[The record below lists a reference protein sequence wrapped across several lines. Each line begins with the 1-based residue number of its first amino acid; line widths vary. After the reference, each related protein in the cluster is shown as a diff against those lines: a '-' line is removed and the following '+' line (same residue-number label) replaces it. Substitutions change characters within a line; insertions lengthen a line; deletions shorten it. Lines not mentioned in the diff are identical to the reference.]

1 MSKKFG
7 TSAADVVDS
16 MKLIG
21 SQAPEL
27 LKDSDALAYVSEQ
40 ANILSGAAGI
50 GVEEAARGITTVMNQ
65 MGASAGEAGDIINTL
80 AAASQQGSAD
90 VAYLNTAFEKTG
102 TAASSAG
109 MSYVQTAALIEA
121 IAPKFSS
128 ADVAGTTLNS
138 TLTALATKASSE
150 FNPQIVGL
158 QQALDNMAAAGLSD
172 AEMMKIVGQSNL
184 TMLKTMIDSRDA
196 VESYSKSLAG
206 TNTAAEQFEKNH
218 QGIKA
223 ALNTFTSQFQAML
236 LTIGGSSVFQDIQ
249 KNIAECIKWLGS
261 FFNWIGET
269 VNAILSFKTA
279 SVIFE
284 GIQKVIGSVIYI
296 VKLLTQGFF
305 ELSAVVLA
313 VCKKLEEAINKFL
326 IKPYLNFI
334 RYIKD
339 TAWGQ
344 ALVRVFNA
352 VVEKIGKYID
362 WLADKW
368 KAFKK
373 WLGLDVGVN
382 VKAPKK
388 PSMEKQKITQE
399 IVSETQTNTP
409 SLSSSTPSIA
419 KVKPDVQPITSEDIA
434 KIVPAQGLSF
444 KATPD
449 IPQDSIKAINEKIS
463 KLKSELEIQVIGSE
477 KYNQLKQEIAE
488 LEGKKVPVS
497 FELDVQGGDSKNVQK
512 NIEAMDKADDDAMD
526 KKKQRLSDVSDLI
539 SSFGDSFSTLGDSF
553 EVPELNAVGI
563 IAGAIASVIE
573 GYGKATSMAA
583 SLGPF
588 AWIAFAL
595 SGVAVLASV
604 ISQIKNLS
612 ANAGGGIISGTKTIG
627 DYNLARVNSGEMILN
642 GTQQKRLFAIANGIG
657 VGNDAIGGGTV
668 RFEISGDNL
677 AGVLNNHNA
686 KRRRVM

>member
-1 MSKKFG
+1 
-7 TSAADVVDS
+7 
-16 MKLIG
+16 MK
-21 SQAPEL
+21 
-27 LKDSDALAYVSEQ
+27 
-40 ANILSGAAGI
+40 
-50 GVEEAARGITTVMNQ
+50 TV
-65 MGASAGEAGDIINTL
+65 
-80 AAASQQGSAD
+80 
-90 VAYLNTAFEKTG
+90 
-102 TAASSAG
+102 
-109 MSYVQTAALIEA
+109 
-121 IAPKFSS
+121 
-128 ADVAGTTLNS
+128 
-138 TLTALATKASSE
+138 
-150 FNPQIVGL
+150 
-158 QQALDNMAAAGLSD
+158 
-172 AEMMKIVGQSNL
+172 
-184 TMLKTMIDSRDA
+184 
-196 VESYSKSLAG
+196 
-206 TNTAAEQFEKNH
+206 
-218 QGIKA
+218 
-223 ALNTFTSQFQAML
+223 
-236 LTIGGSSVFQDIQ
+236 
-249 KNIAECIKWLGS
+249 
-261 FFNWIGET
+261 
-269 VNAILSFKTA
+269 

-284 GIQKVIGSVIYI
+284 SIQKVIGAVLYI
-296 VKLLTQGFF
+296 VKMLTQGFF

-313 VCKKLEEAINKFL
+313 VCKKAEEAISKYL

-388 PSMEKQKITQE
+388 PSVEKQKIEKE
-399 IVSETQTNTP
+399 IVSETQINTP
-409 SLSSSTPSIA
+409 SLPSSTPSIA
-419 KVKPDVQPITSEDIA
+419 KVKPEVQPITSEDIA
-434 KIVPAQGLSF
+434 KIVPAHGLPF
-444 KATPD
+444 KATPE

-539 SSFGDSFSTLGDSF
+539 SSFGDSFSTLGESF

-604 ISQIKNLS
+604 IAQIKNLS

>member
-172 AEMMKIVGQSNL
+172 ADMMKIVGQSNL

-284 GIQKVIGSVIYI
+284 SIQKVIGSVLYV
-296 VKLLTQGFF
+296 VKMLTQGFF
-305 ELSAVVLA
+305 ELSAVALA
-313 VCKKLEEAINKFL
+313 VCKKLEEAISKYL

-334 RYIKD
+334 RFIKD

-388 PSMEKQKITQE
+388 PSVEKQKITQE

-409 SLSSSTPSIA
+409 SLPSSTPSIA
-419 KVKPDVQPITSEDIA
+419 KVKPEIQPITSEDIA
-434 KIVPAQGLSF
+434 KIVPPQGLPF

-449 IPQDSIKAINEKIS
+449 IPQNSIKAINEKIS
-463 KLKSELEIQVIGSE
+463 KLKSELGIQVIGSD

-497 FELDVQGGDSKNVQK
+497 FELDVQAGDSKNVQK
-512 NIEAMDKADDDAMD
+512 NIEAMRKADDEAME
-526 KKKQRLSDVSDLI
+526 KKKQKLSDVSDLV
-539 SSFGDSFSTLGDSF
+539 SSYGDSFSSLGESF
-553 EVPELNAVGI
+553 EVPELNAAGI

-573 GYGKATSMAA
+573 GYGKATSIAS

-604 ISQIKNLS
+604 IS
-612 ANAGGGIISGTKTIG
+612 
-627 DYNLARVNSGEMILN
+627 
-642 GTQQKRLFAIANGIG
+642 
-657 VGNDAIGGGTV
+657 
-668 RFEISGDNL
+668 
-677 AGVLNNHNA
+677 
-686 KRRRVM
+686 

>member
-1 MSKKFG
+1 
-7 TSAADVVDS
+7 
-16 MKLIG
+16 
-21 SQAPEL
+21 
-27 LKDSDALAYVSEQ
+27 
-40 ANILSGAAGI
+40 
-50 GVEEAARGITTVMNQ
+50 

-261 FFNWIGET
+261 FFDWIGET
-269 VNAILSFKTA
+269 TKAILSMKTV

-284 GIQKVIGSVIYI
+284 AIQKVIGSVLYI

-313 VCKKLEEAINKFL
+313 VCKKLEEAISKYL

-362 WLADKW
+362 WLTDKW
-368 KAFKK
+368 KTFKK

-388 PSMEKQKITQE
+388 PSVEKQKIEKE

-409 SLSSSTPSIA
+409 SLPSSTPSIA
-419 KVKPDVQPITSEDIA
+419 KVKPDAQPITSEDIA
-434 KIVPAQGLSF
+434 KIVPAQGLPF
-444 KATPD
+444 KATPE

-512 NIEAMDKADDDAMD
+512 NIEAIDKADDDAMD
-526 KKKQRLSDVSDLI
+526 KKKERLSDVSDLI
-539 SSFGDSFSTLGDSF
+539 SSFGDSFSSLGESF
-553 EVPELNAVGI
+553 ELPELNAVGI

-657 VGNDAIGGGTV
+657 AGNDAIGGGTV

-686 KRRRVM
+686 KKRRVM

>member
-1 MSKKFG
+1 
-7 TSAADVVDS
+7 
-16 MKLIG
+16 MK
-21 SQAPEL
+21 
-27 LKDSDALAYVSEQ
+27 
-40 ANILSGAAGI
+40 
-50 GVEEAARGITTVMNQ
+50 TV
-65 MGASAGEAGDIINTL
+65 
-80 AAASQQGSAD
+80 
-90 VAYLNTAFEKTG
+90 
-102 TAASSAG
+102 
-109 MSYVQTAALIEA
+109 
-121 IAPKFSS
+121 
-128 ADVAGTTLNS
+128 
-138 TLTALATKASSE
+138 
-150 FNPQIVGL
+150 
-158 QQALDNMAAAGLSD
+158 
-172 AEMMKIVGQSNL
+172 
-184 TMLKTMIDSRDA
+184 
-196 VESYSKSLAG
+196 
-206 TNTAAEQFEKNH
+206 
-218 QGIKA
+218 
-223 ALNTFTSQFQAML
+223 
-236 LTIGGSSVFQDIQ
+236 
-249 KNIAECIKWLGS
+249 
-261 FFNWIGET
+261 
-269 VNAILSFKTA
+269 

-284 GIQKVIGSVIYI
+284 AIQKVIGSVIYI

-313 VCKKLEEAINKFL
+313 VCKKLEEAISKYL

-334 RYIKD
+334 RTIKD

-362 WLADKW
+362 WLSDKW

-388 PSMEKQKITQE
+388 PSVEKQKIEKE
-399 IVSETQTNTP
+399 IVSETQVSSP
-409 SLSSSTPSIA
+409 SSTVYSTPSIA
-419 KVKPDVQPITSEDIA
+419 KVKPEVQPITSEDIA
-434 KIVPAQGLSF
+434 KIVPAQGLPF
-444 KATPD
+444 KATPELQ
-449 IPQDSIKAINEKIS
+449 QDSIKAINEKIAS
-463 KLKSELEIQVIGSE
+463 LRAELEVQVIGSE
-477 KYNQLKQEIAE
+477 KYNQLKQEISE

-512 NIEAMDKADDDAMD
+512 NIEAMNKADDDAMD
-526 KKKQRLSDVSDLI
+526 KKKQKLSDVSDLV
-539 SSFGDSFSTLGDSF
+539 SSFGDSFSTLGDAF

-686 KRRRVM
+686 KKRRVM

>member
-1 MSKKFG
+1 
-7 TSAADVVDS
+7 
-16 MKLIG
+16 MK
-21 SQAPEL
+21 
-27 LKDSDALAYVSEQ
+27 
-40 ANILSGAAGI
+40 
-50 GVEEAARGITTVMNQ
+50 TV
-65 MGASAGEAGDIINTL
+65 
-80 AAASQQGSAD
+80 
-90 VAYLNTAFEKTG
+90 
-102 TAASSAG
+102 
-109 MSYVQTAALIEA
+109 
-121 IAPKFSS
+121 
-128 ADVAGTTLNS
+128 
-138 TLTALATKASSE
+138 
-150 FNPQIVGL
+150 
-158 QQALDNMAAAGLSD
+158 
-172 AEMMKIVGQSNL
+172 
-184 TMLKTMIDSRDA
+184 
-196 VESYSKSLAG
+196 
-206 TNTAAEQFEKNH
+206 
-218 QGIKA
+218 
-223 ALNTFTSQFQAML
+223 
-236 LTIGGSSVFQDIQ
+236 
-249 KNIAECIKWLGS
+249 
-261 FFNWIGET
+261 
-269 VNAILSFKTA
+269 

-284 GIQKVIGSVIYI
+284 GMQKIIGAVLYI
-296 VKLLTQGFF
+296 VKMLTQGFF

-313 VCKKLEEAINKFL
+313 ICKKAEEAISKYL

-334 RYIKD
+334 RYMKD

-388 PSMEKQKITQE
+388 PSVEKQKIEKE

-409 SLSSSTPSIA
+409 SLPSSTPSIA
-419 KVKPDVQPITSEDIA
+419 KVKPEVQSITSEDIA
-434 KIVPAQGLSF
+434 KIAPPQGLPF

-449 IPQDSIKAINEKIS
+449 IPQNSIKAINEKIAS
-463 KLKSELEIQVIGSE
+463 LRAELDVQVIGSE

-573 GYGKATSMAA
+573 GYGKATSMAS

-588 AWIAFAL
+588 GWIAFAL

>member
-1 MSKKFG
+1 
-7 TSAADVVDS
+7 
-16 MKLIG
+16 MK
-21 SQAPEL
+21 
-27 LKDSDALAYVSEQ
+27 
-40 ANILSGAAGI
+40 
-50 GVEEAARGITTVMNQ
+50 TV
-65 MGASAGEAGDIINTL
+65 
-80 AAASQQGSAD
+80 
-90 VAYLNTAFEKTG
+90 
-102 TAASSAG
+102 
-109 MSYVQTAALIEA
+109 
-121 IAPKFSS
+121 
-128 ADVAGTTLNS
+128 
-138 TLTALATKASSE
+138 
-150 FNPQIVGL
+150 
-158 QQALDNMAAAGLSD
+158 
-172 AEMMKIVGQSNL
+172 
-184 TMLKTMIDSRDA
+184 
-196 VESYSKSLAG
+196 
-206 TNTAAEQFEKNH
+206 
-218 QGIKA
+218 
-223 ALNTFTSQFQAML
+223 
-236 LTIGGSSVFQDIQ
+236 
-249 KNIAECIKWLGS
+249 
-261 FFNWIGET
+261 
-269 VNAILSFKTA
+269 

-284 GIQKVIGSVIYI
+284 AIQKVIGSVLYI

-313 VCKKLEEAINKFL
+313 VCKKVEEAISKYL

-334 RYIKD
+334 RFIKD

-388 PSMEKQKITQE
+388 PSVEKQKITQE
-399 IVSETQTNTP
+399 IVSETQINTP
-409 SLSSSTPSIA
+409 SLHSSTPRIT
-419 KVKPDVQPITSEDIA
+419 KVKPEVQPITSEDIV
-434 KIVPAQGLSF
+434 KIVPAQGLPF
-444 KATPD
+444 KATPE

-539 SSFGDSFSTLGDSF
+539 SSFGDSFSSLGESF
-553 EVPELNAVGI
+553 ELPELNAVGI

-686 KRRRVM
+686 KKRRVM

>member
-1 MSKKFG
+1 M
-7 TSAADVVDS
+7 
-16 MKLIG
+16 
-21 SQAPEL
+21 
-27 LKDSDALAYVSEQ
+27 
-40 ANILSGAAGI
+40 
-50 GVEEAARGITTVMNQ
+50 
-65 MGASAGEAGDIINTL
+65 
-80 AAASQQGSAD
+80 
-90 VAYLNTAFEKTG
+90 
-102 TAASSAG
+102 
-109 MSYVQTAALIEA
+109 
-121 IAPKFSS
+121 
-128 ADVAGTTLNS
+128 
-138 TLTALATKASSE
+138 
-150 FNPQIVGL
+150 
-158 QQALDNMAAAGLSD
+158 
-172 AEMMKIVGQSNL
+172 
-184 TMLKTMIDSRDA
+184 
-196 VESYSKSLAG
+196 
-206 TNTAAEQFEKNH
+206 
-218 QGIKA
+218 
-223 ALNTFTSQFQAML
+223 
-236 LTIGGSSVFQDIQ
+236 
-249 KNIAECIKWLGS
+249 
-261 FFNWIGET
+261 
-269 VNAILSFKTA
+269 
-279 SVIFE
+279 
-284 GIQKVIGSVIYI
+284 
-296 VKLLTQGFF
+296 
-305 ELSAVVLA
+305 SAVVLA

-334 RYIKD
+334 RFIKD

-409 SLSSSTPSIA
+409 SLPSSTPSIA
-419 KVKPDVQPITSEDIA
+419 KIKPEVQPITSEDIA
-434 KIVPAQGLSF
+434 KIVPSQGLPF
-444 KATPD
+444 KATPE

-497 FELDVQGGDSKNVQK
+497 FELDVQSGDSKNVQK

-526 KKKQRLSDVSDLI
+526 KKKQRLSDISDLV

-553 EVPELNAVGI
+553 EIPELNAVGI

-642 GTQQKRLFAIANGIG
+642 GT
-657 VGNDAIGGGTV
+657 
-668 RFEISGDNL
+668 
-677 AGVLNNHNA
+677 
-686 KRRRVM
+686 

>member
-1 MSKKFG
+1 
-7 TSAADVVDS
+7 
-16 MKLIG
+16 MK
-21 SQAPEL
+21 
-27 LKDSDALAYVSEQ
+27 
-40 ANILSGAAGI
+40 
-50 GVEEAARGITTVMNQ
+50 TV
-65 MGASAGEAGDIINTL
+65 
-80 AAASQQGSAD
+80 
-90 VAYLNTAFEKTG
+90 
-102 TAASSAG
+102 
-109 MSYVQTAALIEA
+109 
-121 IAPKFSS
+121 
-128 ADVAGTTLNS
+128 
-138 TLTALATKASSE
+138 
-150 FNPQIVGL
+150 
-158 QQALDNMAAAGLSD
+158 
-172 AEMMKIVGQSNL
+172 
-184 TMLKTMIDSRDA
+184 
-196 VESYSKSLAG
+196 
-206 TNTAAEQFEKNH
+206 
-218 QGIKA
+218 
-223 ALNTFTSQFQAML
+223 
-236 LTIGGSSVFQDIQ
+236 
-249 KNIAECIKWLGS
+249 
-261 FFNWIGET
+261 
-269 VNAILSFKTA
+269 

-284 GIQKVIGSVIYI
+284 AIQKVIGAVLYI
-296 VKLLTQGFF
+296 VKMLTQGFF

-313 VCKKLEEAINKFL
+313 VCKKAEEAISKYL

-388 PSMEKQKITQE
+388 PSVEKQKIEKE
-399 IVSETQTNTP
+399 IVSETQINTP
-409 SLSSSTPSIA
+409 SLPSSTPSIA
-419 KVKPDVQPITSEDIA
+419 KVKPEVQPITSEDIA
-434 KIVPAQGLSF
+434 KIVPAQGLPF
-444 KATPD
+444 KATPE

-512 NIEAMDKADDDAMD
+512 NIEAMDK
-526 KKKQRLSDVSDLI
+526 KKQRLSDISDLV
-539 SSFGDSFSTLGDSF
+539 SSFGDSFSSLGESF
-553 EVPELNAVGI
+553 ELPELNAVGI

-686 KRRRVM
+686 KKRRVM

>member
-1 MSKKFG
+1 
-7 TSAADVVDS
+7 
-16 MKLIG
+16 MK
-21 SQAPEL
+21 
-27 LKDSDALAYVSEQ
+27 
-40 ANILSGAAGI
+40 
-50 GVEEAARGITTVMNQ
+50 TV
-65 MGASAGEAGDIINTL
+65 
-80 AAASQQGSAD
+80 
-90 VAYLNTAFEKTG
+90 
-102 TAASSAG
+102 
-109 MSYVQTAALIEA
+109 
-121 IAPKFSS
+121 
-128 ADVAGTTLNS
+128 
-138 TLTALATKASSE
+138 
-150 FNPQIVGL
+150 
-158 QQALDNMAAAGLSD
+158 
-172 AEMMKIVGQSNL
+172 
-184 TMLKTMIDSRDA
+184 
-196 VESYSKSLAG
+196 
-206 TNTAAEQFEKNH
+206 
-218 QGIKA
+218 
-223 ALNTFTSQFQAML
+223 
-236 LTIGGSSVFQDIQ
+236 
-249 KNIAECIKWLGS
+249 
-261 FFNWIGET
+261 
-269 VNAILSFKTA
+269 

-284 GIQKVIGSVIYI
+284 AIQKVIGAVLYI
-296 VKLLTQGFF
+296 VKMLTQGFF

-313 VCKKLEEAINKFL
+313 VCKKAEEAISKYL

-334 RYIKD
+334 RFIKD

-388 PSMEKQKITQE
+388 PSVEKQKIEKE
-399 IVSETQTNTP
+399 IVSETQINTP
-409 SLSSSTPSIA
+409 SLHSSTPSIA
-419 KVKPDVQPITSEDIA
+419 KVKPEVQPITSEDIA
-434 KIVPAQGLSF
+434 KIVPAQGLPF
-444 KATPD
+444 KATPE

-526 KKKQRLSDVSDLI
+526 KKKQRLSDISDLV
-539 SSFGDSFSTLGDSF
+539 SSFGDSFSSLGESF
-553 EVPELNAVGI
+553 ELPELNAVGI

-686 KRRRVM
+686 KKRRVM